1 MNKRSIFVVIAVVLL
16 FIITGCTQEEE
27 QKVTDAYKFKEEYEA
42 LNNQQIGETKLKH
55 REVNIPDDNP
65 FVYATANDILGMMDN
80 NESFVVYFGFSSC
93 PWCRSV
99 LPTLIEVSEELKL
112 EKIYYV
118 DVKDIRNKLKVDE
131 NGAVVVEKEGSEGYY
146 GLLKRFDNVLADYEL
161 FDEDDELVEDDVK
174 RLKIIEEELKQ
185 NFVVIEGKVKDIIN
199 EREGR
204 NLPIDDK
211 VTREELVEIETYR
224 FLKKYKYDQKENRNP
239 EIEYQDTT
247 ANEISRIVDYIKTS
261 NVLS

>member
-161 FDEDDELVEDDVK
+161 FDEDDELVKTDEKRIYAPNVVSVVNGKAKELETGISNDQEDAFQE
-174 RLKIIEEELKQ
+174 IT
-185 NFVVIEGKVKDIIN
+185 
-199 EREGR
+199 
-204 NLPIDDK
+204 DDMK
-211 VTREELVEIETYR
+211 KETYNK
-224 FLKKYKYDQKENRNP
+224 FKC
-239 EIEYQDTT
+239 
-247 ANEISRIVDYIKTS
+247 AIKC
-261 NVLS
+261 VLESKNMCSSKNAC